1 MFPLIQPGY
10 FCVNLVTKFASG
22 MVTYCAFAGIKCK
35 KRIKRSKERF
45 FMRLN
50 FKSNIRNVW
59 SSIRNLLVDVPKVV
73 SLCSVRKTVAFV
85 KESRAGCARQCLGK

>member
-50 FKSNIRNVW
+50 FKSNIRNVR
-59 SSIRNLLVDVPKVV
+59 SSIRNLLADAQ
-73 SLCSVRKTVAFV
+73 SVALLGS
-85 KESRAGCARQCLGK
+85 ERQKLWLL